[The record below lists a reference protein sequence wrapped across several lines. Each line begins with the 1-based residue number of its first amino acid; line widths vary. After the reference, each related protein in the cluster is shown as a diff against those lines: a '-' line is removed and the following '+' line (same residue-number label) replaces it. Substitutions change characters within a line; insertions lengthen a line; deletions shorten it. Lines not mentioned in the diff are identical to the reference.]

1 MTPINEMRIAQ
12 GLKPMGRPVGSGSRT
27 NAEIYSDRRLT
38 KAQRAAKVAQN
49 EALRAVKAAAK
60 EKPEPPAH
68 ERLASQLAQMLSRW
82 NRMLA
87 KDCERDPLD
96 RLPA

>member
-1 MTPINEMRIAQ
+1 MTPLNEMRIAM
-12 GLKPMGRPVGSGSRT
+12 GKKPMGRPVGARSRT
-27 NAEIYSDRRLT
+27 NEEIYADRCT
-38 KAQRAAKVAQN
+38 
-49 EALRAVKAAAK
+49 LRVPSAIVKRKYVKAK
-60 EKPEPPAH
+60 IDEQEEPPAH